1 MVKSVILCVDD
12 EKGILDSLEEQ
23 LYSEFGQEFV
33 IELAESGEEGLEL
46 LEEWLER
53 GAEIPVVLADY
64 LMPGMKGD
72 QFLIRI
78 HERLPESRTIML
90 TGQAGLTAI
99 TATIN
104 RANLYRYIAKPW
116 EKNDLL
122 LTIREAVAS
131 FRQNR
136 TILAQNADLQALN
149 QRLLKLNK
157 ELEERVA
164 ERTQNLDRQKA
175 LFRQVF
181 DNSPDGMVIV
191 DSGATVL
198 EANPV
203 FEEMFQISSA
213 AIKGRPL
220 IEINVP
226 DEAREE
232 SLRILETIL
241 SGRPARLETRRRKN
255 DGSFFPVSVVA
266 YPIAI
271 EKGQSGGILVYR
283 DLSAQRE
290 TEALLY
296 RSYERRL
303 RRDFFTDLLSDR
315 KGNSKEILEHA
326 QGLGINLAQPFSMYF
341 LAITGGTDSLSYH
354 GSDQDTGFRMMIDAL
369 IDRIA
374 AQSGTYA
381 WDAQKGIGII
391 QHRPDSFSGDI
402 QEEIRCAEELLNKI
416 GSDFPEIVMAIG
428 IAEFRPELARFAER
442 YRQARISC
450 LIGSK
455 IHRNRRAHHYC
466 EIGAFPILAALTPAE
481 ESERYLERT
490 IGKILQY
497 DRENGTDLFRT
508 LDKIFASDNLRA
520 VADEMYLH
528 YKTILFRKQSI
539 EKILGVPLDSFEGR
553 TMIGTAMT
561 LYYLREISDE
571 L

>member
-1 MVKSVILCVDD
+1 MEKPVILCVDD

-23 LYSEFGQEFV
+23 LYSEFGNEFV

-46 LEEWLER
+46 IEEWLER

-90 TGQAGLTAI
+90 TGQAGLAAV

-116 EKNDLL
+116 EKNDLI

-131 FRQNR
+131 FRRDR
-136 TILAQNADLQALN
+136 TILAQNADLQVLN
-149 QRLLKLNK
+149 ERLVKLNR

-164 ERTQNLDRQKA
+164 ERTQNLNRQKA

-181 DNSPDGMVIV
+181 DNSPDGMVMI
-191 DSGATVL
+191 DAGAVVL
-198 EANPV
+198 EVNPV
-203 FEEMFQISSA
+203 FEAMFQIPPA
-213 AIKGRPL
+213 AIQGKPL

-226 DEAREE
+226 DESRDE
-232 SLRILETIL
+232 SLRLLEAIR
-241 SGRPARLETRRRKN
+241 SGRPTRLETRRRKN
-255 DGSFFPVSVVA
+255 DGSSFPVSVVA
-266 YPIAI
+266 YPITIADD
-271 EKGQSGGILVYR
+271 QSGGIIVYR
-283 DLSAQRE
+283 DLTAQRE
-290 TEALLY
+290 TEELLY
-296 RSYERRL
+296 RSYERR
-303 RRDFFTDLLSDR
+303 RRSDFFTDLILSR
-315 KGNSKEILEHA
+315 KGDSKETLEQAH
-326 QGLGINLAQPFSMYF
+326 GLGIDLTQPLSVYF
-341 LAITGGTDSLSYH
+341 LEIRGGAAVAA
-354 GSDQDTGFRMMIDAL
+354 GSGSGRDNAFPLMIDAL
-369 IDRIA
+369 LDRIA
-374 AQSGTYA
+374 AEPGTYA

-391 QHRPDSFSGDI
+391 QPRPGPFFGDV
-402 QEEIRCAEELLNKI
+402 QEEIRCAEDLLNKI
-416 GSDFPEIVMAIG
+416 RPNFPEAVLSAG
-428 IAEFRPELARFAER
+428 IAEFRPGLAHFAER

-450 LIGSK
+450 LIGSR
-455 IHRNRRAHHYC
+455 IHPGRRVHHYC
-466 EIGAFPILAALTPAE
+466 DIGAFPILAALTAAE

-528 YKTILFRKQSI
+528 YKTILFRKQCI
-539 EKILGVPLDSFEGR
+539 ERILGVTLDSFEGR
-553 TMIGTAMT
+553 TMVGTAMT